1 MPSTSI
7 GAGSGDNISSSYPCA
22 KLENIIW
29 KNNYSTKT
37 INKKKL
43 NNKFDEKKKKKQNKS
58 RKSCRFEEFDGGKL
72 KDLYTVDDK
81 YIDFFNKLNPVAYKY
96 KVGHRTHLGFGAQ
109 SVEKALYNS
118 GLNTEEFAGILVDKN
133 VDIGEGE
140 KLSPDGKTHFDK
152 LYSIRYEEFI
162 ALNTLMIQKLQK
174 RISELEGLLGR

>member
-1 MPSTSI
+1 M
-7 GAGSGDNISSSYPCA
+7 GSGGGVYLGASG
-22 KLENIIW
+22 
-29 KNNYSTKT
+29 STAIT
-37 INKKKL
+37 S
-43 NNKFDEKKKKKQNKS
+43 DET
-58 RKSCRFEEFDGGKL
+58 L

-109 SVEKALYNS
+109 SVEKALYDS

-140 KLSPDGKTHFDK
+140 KLPPDGKTHFDK